1 MIEKRVQYLL
11 FNKMRL
17 AIYVVVIVFVGCA
30 PKYKAATVKEKV
42 LPKSYNTSTDSL
54 NIANINWKKYF
65 SDPTLEQLI
74 DSALINN
81 LDLQMALQKIEI
93 SRAGVK
99 LAKGALLPQ
108 VGLNIGGGVRKFG
121 LYTMDGAGN
130 ISTQITPGQ
139 IVPIDLPD
147 MNIGLQASW
156 ELDIWGKLRN
166 QRKSAVSNYLAT
178 IEGTNFIISNLIAEV
193 AIAYYELLAL
203 DNELDLVQKTI
214 LKQQDALQTVNAQK
228 EAGLANELALQQF
241 SANLLQSK
249 ILEKETLQQIVLFE
263 NKINFL
269 IGRFPQ
275 TINRNKELL
284 STEIAQ
290 DFNAGIPSQLLKN
303 RPDIRK
309 SELMVQASNFDL
321 KTAKAAFYP
330 NLNITAGF
338 GFQAFDPQYLFQ
350 APASLAYNTLG
361 NLVTPVVNRNALKAH
376 FNTAKA
382 SQLNAIFEYQKTI
395 LNGFVEVTNELSN
408 IQNLKEMNNL
418 KKQKSQILNQSV
430 EVSNQLFM
438 VGKATYLEVL
448 IAQQGSLQAELELII
463 NNKNLKLAGVNIY
476 KALGGGWK

>member
-1 MIEKRVQYLL
+1 
-11 FNKMRL
+11 
-17 AIYVVVIVFVGCA
+17 
-30 PKYKAATVKEKV
+30 
-42 LPKSYNTSTDSL
+42 
-54 NIANINWKKYF
+54 
-65 SDPTLEQLI
+65 
-74 DSALINN
+74 
-81 LDLQMALQKIEI
+81 
-93 SRAGVK
+93 
-99 LAKGALLPQ
+99 
-108 VGLNIGGGVRKFG
+108 
-121 LYTMDGAGN
+121 
-130 ISTQITPGQ
+130 
-139 IVPIDLPD
+139 
-147 MNIGLQASW
+147 
-156 ELDIWGKLRN
+156 
-166 QRKSAVSNYLAT
+166 
-178 IEGTNFIISNLIAEV
+178 
-193 AIAYYELLAL
+193 
-203 DNELDLVQKTI
+203 
-214 LKQQDALQTVNAQK
+214 
-228 EAGLANELALQQF
+228 
-241 SANLLQSK
+241 LLQSK

>member
-1 MIEKRVQYLL
+1 MIDKRVYYLL
-11 FNKMRL
+11 FTKFML
-17 AIYVVVIVFVGCA
+17 AFYFVAFVFGCT

-42 LPKSYNTSTDSL
+42 LPKSYSTLTDSL
-54 NIANINWKKYF
+54 NIAEINWKKYF
-65 SDPTLEQLI
+65 SDPILEQLI

-93 SRAGVK
+93 LRAGVK

-203 DNELDLVQKTI
+203 DNELNLVQKTI

-249 ILEKETLQQIVLFE
+249 ILEKETLQQVVLFE

-275 TINRNKELL
+275 IIIRNKELL
-284 STEIAQ
+284 TTEIAQ
-290 DFNAGIPSQLLKN
+290 DFDAGIPSQLLKN

-309 SELMVQASNFDL
+309 TELLVQASSFDL
-321 KTAKAAFYP
+321 KSAKAAFYP
-330 NLNITAGF
+330 NLNITAGI
-338 GFQAFDPQYLFQ
+338 GFQAFDPQFLFKS
-350 APASLAYNTLG
+350 PASLAYNTLG
-361 NLVTPVVNRNALKAH
+361 NLVAPVINRNALKAH

-382 SQLNAIFEYQKTI
+382 VQLNAIFEYQKSI
-395 LNGFVEVTNELSN
+395 LNGFIEVSNELSN
-408 IQNLKEMNNL
+408 VRNLKETNNL

-430 EVSNQLFM
+430 EISDQLFM

-448 IAQQGSLQAELELII
+448 FAQQSSLQAELDLII